1 MPKNS
6 FILKV
11 KHKSNSKE
19 VIAEIVNN
27 LPNIMERVMVVAQAL
42 ALQNKR
48 GSSDKNLIL
57 YEVQV
62 TSDGIV
68 GRLYTNFDYASF
80 LEFGTGTKAELPHI
94 GHTDTFKNS
103 GYRIWFLPVEKARKP
118 LNNRVVT
125 IEGTDFYMMFPT
137 QPYPFMRPTAFMME
151 EKAKEI
157 IAEELRSVLRK

>member
-1 MPKNS
+1 MSKNS
-6 FILKV
+6 FTVEV
-11 KHKSNSKE
+11 KHVSHVEEVLSKIENS
-19 VIAEIVNN
+19 
-27 LPNIMERVMVVAQAL
+27 LPSIMEKVMMVAQSL
-42 ALQNKR
+42 ALENKR
-48 GSSDKNLIL
+48 GSSDKSLIL
-57 YEVQV
+57 YEVEV
-62 TSDGIV
+62 TSNGV
-68 GRLYTNFDYASF
+68 LGKLYTNFDYAAF